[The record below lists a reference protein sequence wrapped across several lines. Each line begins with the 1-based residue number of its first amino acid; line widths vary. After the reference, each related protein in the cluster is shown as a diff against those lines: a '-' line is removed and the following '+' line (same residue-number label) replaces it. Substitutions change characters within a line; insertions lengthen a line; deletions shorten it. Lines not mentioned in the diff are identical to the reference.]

1 MKDLERKNDILLD
14 IMEQLVLVMRASRKE
29 IEAGRQL
36 FKDSLLHNT
45 LYCKFVEERLGVD
58 VREISADFDEWVD
71 QFSEEELQQFAEEGI
86 AEELTEPS
94 EKNDAEV
101 PEALYTIDEIMS
113 ALEPPEEGHNG

>member
-1 MKDLERKNDILLD
+1 MKDAERKNEILID
-14 IMEQLVLVMRASRKE
+14 IMEQMVMVMKESRKE
-29 IEAGRQL
+29 IESGRQL

-45 LYCKFVEERLGVD
+45 LYCKFVEERFSID
-58 VREISADFDEWVD
+58 ETEIAADFDEWVD

-113 ALEPPEEGHNG
+113 ALEPPEKGHND